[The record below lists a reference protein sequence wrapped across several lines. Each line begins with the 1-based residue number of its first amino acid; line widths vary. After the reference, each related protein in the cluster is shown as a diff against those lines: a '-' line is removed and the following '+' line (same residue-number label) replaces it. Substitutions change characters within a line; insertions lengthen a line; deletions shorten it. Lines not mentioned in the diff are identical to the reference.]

1 MSFNDIEQSIDKL
14 ETNLIA
20 EINELRANT
29 EIVLKEL
36 TLYLNV
42 SANDIGKIKEDNI
55 EVKTSMSKVF
65 GALEELDD
73 ISKKINVI
81 PEQFKTLQN
90 EFSKAKEEV
99 SSQSKKFHNS
109 NLSNLKTIYKY
120 TKTENDNMKET
131 LKSHSS
137 KIDILSSEVQ
147 SIVEALKDYKEEI
160 NRGQENLIQVI
171 NTIITSSGDK
181 VKSENSLKTTEIKEN
196 TKKIQSKN
204 NLWMK
209 IVGGIFG
216 GSGILWFIIQIIIN
230 SGGTK

>member
-1 MSFNDIEQSIDKL
+1 MNFNNIEQSIDKL

-65 GALEELDD
+65 KALEELDD
-73 ISKKINVI
+73 ISKKINII
-81 PEQFKTLQN
+81 PEQFKELQN
-90 EFSKAKEEV
+90 EFSKAKENADF
-99 SSQSKKFHNS
+99 QNKKFHNS
-109 NLSNLKTIYKY
+109 NISNLKTIYKY
-120 TKTENDNMKET
+120 TKTENDNIKET

-137 KIDILSSEVQ
+137 KIDQLSVEVQ
-147 SIVEALKDYKEEI
+147 SIVDALKDYKEEI
-160 NRGQENLIQVI
+160 NRGQENLVQVI
-171 NTIITSSGDK
+171 NTIITSSGEK
-181 VKSENSLKTTEIKEN
+181 IKSENSLKTIEIKEN

-216 GSGILWFIIQIIIN
+216 GSGILWFIVQIIIN
-230 SGGTK
+230 SNGAK

>member
-1 MSFNDIEQSIDKL
+1 MNFNDIEQSIDKL

-42 SANDIGKIKEDNI
+42 SANDIGQIKEDNI
-55 EVKTSMSKVF
+55 EVKTSMSKIF
-65 GALEELDD
+65 KALEELDD
-73 ISKKINVI
+73 ISKKINII
-81 PEQFKTLQN
+81 PEQFKELQN
-90 EFSKAKEEV
+90 EFSKAKENADF
-99 SSQSKKFHNS
+99 QNKKFHNS
-109 NLSNLKTIYKY
+109 NISNLKTIYKY
-120 TKTENDNMKET
+120 TKTENDNIKET

-137 KIDILSSEVQ
+137 KIDQLSIEVQ
-147 SIVEALKDYKEEI
+147 SIVDALKDYKEEI
-160 NRGQENLIQVI
+160 NRGQENLVQVI
-171 NTIITSSGDK
+171 NTIITSSGEK
-181 VKSENSLKTTEIKEN
+181 IKSENSLKTIEIKEN

-216 GSGILWFIIQIIIN
+216 GSGILWFIVQIIIN
-230 SGGTK
+230 SNGAK